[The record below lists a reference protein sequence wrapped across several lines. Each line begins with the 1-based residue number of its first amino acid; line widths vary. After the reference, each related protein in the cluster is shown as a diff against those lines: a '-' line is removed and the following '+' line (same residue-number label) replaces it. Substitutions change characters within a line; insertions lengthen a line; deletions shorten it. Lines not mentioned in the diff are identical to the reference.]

1 MSNDTTLTIVGNL
14 VADPELGFT
23 AFSRG
28 FVISE
33 VVAGWN
39 RRVAVQW

>member
-1 MSNDTTLTIVGNL
+1 MSIQITITGNL
-14 VADPELGFT
+14 TDAADASFT